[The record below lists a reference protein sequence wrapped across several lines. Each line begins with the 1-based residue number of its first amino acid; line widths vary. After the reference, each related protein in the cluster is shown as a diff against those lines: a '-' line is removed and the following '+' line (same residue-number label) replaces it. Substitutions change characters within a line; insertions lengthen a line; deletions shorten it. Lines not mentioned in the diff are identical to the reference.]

1 MEMVDLSKNTT
12 RKSFQMKT
20 GNVPLKLLR
29 ANVQTDSL
37 DNYEN

>member
-1 MEMVDLSKNTT
+1 MSKNTT
-12 RKSFQMKT
+12 RKSFQMKP
-20 GNVPLKLLR
+20 GNAPLKLLC